1 VRHAYPEN
9 LAQVLRTQWDNP
21 RGPAARA
28 ETAAGCAPARL
39 PDAPILEDLLSMCY
53 QVSLLRE
60 EERLLRFRL
69 ILCEPVRFAPELGPP
84 TGFHR
89 LLFGEERRCT
99 EHELYRLAPAL
110 DFYRSLIGVRLDQG
124 SEGRIWGL
132 VHSGPRWLQVVHG
145 GRETYQPLPAV
156 LVVRVTGPGRLAV
169 CKGLVTLATLHGGQI
184 HCPLVDVFDS
194 QWLPESFATVR
205 AELWPLHTAARARA
219 NTSWALLEPSFPR
232 ILGQQVIRRIISL
245 MRTLHHGGTLIFL
258 PPELARAVL
267 SDNPY
272 MTIKYPLLDEEP
284 RQRVRTLIVSIMNAL
299 AAAYGRRVEVGKAVG
314 WEEYMASNDVTL
326 ARLDEALFE
335 VAHLIASL
343 SGVDG
348 AIVLTKRYE
357 IVGFGA
363 EILGNHDHVMNVA
376 KALDAEGEH
385 TEMERSED
393 VGTRHRSAYRL
404 CHALPGADVII
415 VSQDGTVRFVKWR
428 KGVVTY
434 WEQVATSVLD
444 I

>member
-1 VRHAYPEN
+1 VRHAYPED

-28 ETAAGCAPARL
+28 ETTDGRAPARL
-39 PDAPILEDLLSMCY
+39 PDAPMLEDLLSMCY
-53 QVSLLRE
+53 QISLLRE
-60 EERLLRFRL
+60 EERPLRFRL
-69 ILCEPVRFAPELGPP
+69 ILCEPARFAPELGPP

-89 LLFGEERRCT
+89 
-99 EHELYRLAPAL
+99 
-110 DFYRSLIGVRLDQG
+110 GVRLEQG

-169 CKGLVTLATLHGGQI
+169 CQGLVTLATLHGGQI
-184 HCPLVDVFDS
+184 HGPLVDVFDS

-205 AELWPLHTAARARA
+205 AELWPLHTAARAQA
-219 NTSWALLEPSFPR
+219 HTPWALLEPSFPL

-258 PPELARAVL
+258 PPELASSVL

-284 RQRVRTLIVSIMNAL
+284 RKRVRTLIVSIMNAL
-299 AAAYGRRVEVGKAVG
+299 AAAYGQRVEVGRAVG

-348 AIVLTKRYE
+348 AIVLTKRFE
-357 IVGFGA
+357 ILGFGA
-363 EILGNHDHVMNVA
+363 EILGNHDHVLTVA
-376 KALDAEGEH
+376 KALDAEGEY
-385 TEMERSED
+385 TELERSED

-404 CHALPGADVII
+404 CQALPGADVIV
-415 VSQDGTVRFVKWR
+415 VSQDGTVRLVKWR
-428 KGVVTY
+428 KGMVTY

-444 I
+444 M

>member
-1 VRHAYPEN
+1 VRHGYPEN
-9 LAQVLRTQWDNP
+9 LAQVLRTQWDNS
-21 RGPAARA
+21 RGPTARA
-28 ETAAGCAPARL
+28 ETAAGRAPAGL

-60 EERLLRFRL
+60 EERPLRFRL
-69 ILCEPVRFAPELGPP
+69 IVCEPAHFAPEPGPP

-89 LLFGEERRCT
+89 LLFGEERQCT
-99 EHELYRLAPAL
+99 DHELYRLAPAL
-110 DFYRSLIGVRLDQG
+110 DFYRSLIGVRLEQG
-124 SEGRIWGL
+124 TEGRIWGL

-145 GRETYQPLPAV
+145 GRATYQPLPAV

-184 HCPLVDVFDS
+184 NCPLVDVFDS
-194 QWLPESFATVR
+194 QWLPESFASVR
-205 AELWPLHTAARARA
+205 TELWPLHTAAREREHIP
-219 NTSWALLEPSFPR
+219 WAPLEPSFPR

-258 PPELARAVL
+258 PPELAPSVL

-272 MTIKYPLLDEEP
+272 MTIKYKFLDEEP
-284 RQRVRTLIVSIMNAL
+284 RQRVRTLIVGIMNAL
-299 AAAYGRRVEVGKAVG
+299 AAAHGQIAEVGRAVG

-326 ARLDEALFE
+326 TRLDEGLFE

-343 SGVDG
+343 SGADG
-348 AIVLTKRYE
+348 AIVLTKRFE
-357 IVGFGA
+357 ILGFGA
-363 EILGNHDHVMNVA
+363 EILGNHDHVMTIA

-385 TEMERSED
+385 TEMELSEG

-404 CHALPGADVII
+404 CHALPGADVIV
-415 VSQDGTVRFVKWR
+415 VSQDGTVRFIKWR

>member
-1 VRHAYPEN
+1 MRHAYPEN

-21 RGPAARA
+21 RGPATRA

-60 EERLLRFRL
+60 EERPLRFRL
-69 ILCEPVRFAPELGPP
+69 ILCEPARFAPELGPP

-110 DFYRSLIGVRLDQG
+110 DFYRSFIGVRLEQG

-205 AELWPLHTAARARA
+205 AELWPLH
-219 NTSWALLEPSFPR
+219 
-232 ILGQQVIRRIISL
+232 
-245 MRTLHHGGTLIFL
+245 
-258 PPELARAVL
+258 LARSFL
-267 SDNPY
+267 STNPY
-272 MTIKYPLLDEEP
+272 MTIKYPFLDEEP

-299 AAAYGRRVEVGKAVG
+299 AVAYGPRVEVGRAVG
-314 WEEYMASNDVTL
+314 WDEYMASNDVTL

>member
-1 VRHAYPEN
+1 MSHVYPKN
-9 LAQVLRTQWDNP
+9 LARVLRAQWHHP
-21 RGPAARA
+21 RGS
-28 ETAAGCAPARL
+28 TAHADTAGGNAPARL
-39 PDAPILEDLLSMCY
+39 PDASVLEDLLSICY
-53 QVSLLRE
+53 QASLLRE
-60 EERLLRFRL
+60 EERPIRFRL
-69 ILCEPVRFAPELGPP
+69 ILCEPDRFAPELGPP

-124 SEGRIWGL
+124 AEGRIWGL

-169 CKGLVTLATLHGGQI
+169 CKGLVTLATLHGDQI
-184 HCPLVDVFDS
+184 NCPVVDVFDS

-205 AELWPLHTAARARA
+205 ADLWLLHTAARERA
-219 NTSWALLEPSFPR
+219 NTPWALLEPSFPR
-232 ILGQQVIRRIISL
+232 TLGQQVIRRIISL

-258 PPELARAVL
+258 PPELDRSVL
-267 SDNPY
+267 SENPY
-272 MTIKYPLLDEEP
+272 MTIKYKFLDEEP
-284 RQRVRTLIVSIMNAL
+284 RHRVWTLIVGIMNAL
-299 AAAYGRRVEVGKAVG
+299 AAAYGQSVGAGRAVG
-314 WEEYMASNDVTL
+314 WDEYMASDDATL

-335 VAHLIASL
+335 AAHLIASL

-357 IVGFGA
+357 ILGFGA
-363 EILGNHDHVMNVA
+363 EIWGTLDHVMTVA

-385 TEMERSED
+385 TVMELSEG

-404 CHALPGADVII
+404 CHALPGADVIV
-415 VSQDGTVRFVKWR
+415 VSHDGTVRFVKWR

-434 WEQVATSVLD
+434 WDQVATSVLD